1 MFRGGVFALLLA
13 ISAGPVAADFS
24 VFVASVGFDDEANLE
39 GRSGFGVRWGQSSKI
54 FGGETSLMIARP
66 TRTLSSAGVPDETAT
81 AIFYEGR
88 LIVNIPLGLPVKP
101 FLGVGL
107 GAITVTSID
116 LPNAED
122 GLEENRAALAA
133 IADTQTNRA
142 FSYGGGARYELSE
155 KLAVRLD
162 LRRYSVFSVTSFVQG
177 KITDELRDRTRE
189 QLQEETGGE
198 VPDEML
204 DAALADAIPAE
215 SEDKTVAHSEISI
228 GLNFSF

>member
-107 GAITVTSID
+107 GAITVTSTT
-116 LPNAED
+116 LPD
-122 GLEENRAALAA
+122 TSKLPRASSR
-133 IADTQTNRA
+133 TRA
-142 FSYGGGARYELSE
+142 FSSRLSLSISPCPPGGSSNNPISGSLYLLLVLFFRA
-155 KLAVRLD
+155 
-162 LRRYSVFSVTSFVQG
+162 FSPP
-177 KITDELRDRTRE
+177 
-189 QLQEETGGE
+189 
-198 VPDEML
+198 PDS
-204 DAALADAIPAE
+204 AFKGADAPTCPTIFGASVRGSRLPDTRL
-215 SEDKTVAHSEISI
+215 SSPSLPEIAVSCS
-228 GLNFSF
+228 GCGSGV